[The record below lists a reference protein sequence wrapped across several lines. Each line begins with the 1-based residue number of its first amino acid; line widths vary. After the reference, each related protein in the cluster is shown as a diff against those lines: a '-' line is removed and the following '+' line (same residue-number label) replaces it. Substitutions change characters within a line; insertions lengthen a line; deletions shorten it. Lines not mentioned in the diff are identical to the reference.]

1 MTPRLESDTFLPI
14 FYFEIDIAEGQLKS
28 TYGIS
33 SFQKWGIVYFHD
45 KFTYLAWNR
54 TIIYLII

>member
-33 SFQKWGIVYFHD
+33 SFQK
-45 KFTYLAWNR
+45 
-54 TIIYLII
+54 